1 MTELLDGL
9 TQWINQHHQW
19 LGVAIFIISFL
30 ECLALAGLVVPGTV
44 ILFAVAVAAGNGA
57 LDLFDTL
64 LLGFLGGILGDA
76 VSYFIGR
83 RFHEGIRRLPGLR
96 THPEWIG
103 SAEGF
108 IHRYG
113 GASLLVG
120 RFIGPLRPLL
130 PLIAGMLDMP
140 LVKFVS
146 VSLVAAAGWSIAYL
160 GPGWVTGAAFRLPLP
175 EGFWQQAGIVFGG
188 AAVLLTVVAHGA
200 WRERAGTTLISG
212 ALCLAG
218 LLALLF
224 GWHHLRAFDEGLMA
238 LVQEHREGW
247 LNLVAVVITRMGDFR
262 TQLILAAVLILVLA
276 AFRQWRPLL
285 FALGTTLGTALANG
299 QLKNLLARARPDVLA
314 EPLTTY
320 SLPSGHSSA
329 SFAFFLTL
337 GILVGRR
344 YGPRGRL
351 AWLVIAALPAVFIAL
366 SRVYLGVH
374 WPTDILAGAL
384 LAGGFCGLSLAL
396 LQKTGGNRLEPIPTQ
411 TWWVLLPLV
420 VLVLAFA
427 AGWALPQAI
436 ERYAPRL

>member
-1 MTELLDGL
+1 MGQWLDSL
-9 TQWINQHHQW
+9 TGWLSANPQW
-19 LGVAIFIISFL
+19 LGVAIFLVACI
-30 ECLALAGLVVPGTV
+30 ECLAIAGVIVPGTV
-44 ILFAVAVAAGNGA
+44 LLFAVAVLAGSGA
-57 LDLFDTL
+57 MSLSETL
-64 LLGFLGGILGDA
+64 LLGFAGGLLGDA
-76 VSYFIGR
+76 LSYTLGR
-83 RFHEGIRRLPGLR
+83 RFHQNIRQLPLLR
-96 THPEWIG
+96 DHPEWIG
-103 SAEGF
+103 GAETYF
-108 IHRYG
+108 HRYG
-113 GASLLVG
+113 IASLLVG

-140 LVKFVS
+140 LVKFIS

-175 EGFWQQAGIVFGG
+175 EGFWQQAGIVLGSV
-188 AAVLLTVVAHGA
+188 AVLVAVISHGT
-200 WRERAGTTLISG
+200 WRERAGTTLLSG

-224 GWHHLRAFDEGLMA
+224 GWHHLRAFDEGLMT
-238 LVQEHREGW
+238 LIQEHRETW
-247 LNLVAVVITRMGDFR
+247 LNGVAVVITRMGDFR
-262 TQLILAAVLILVLA
+262 TQLIVAAVLILVLA

-337 GILVGRR
+337 GILAGRR

-351 AWLVIAALPAVFIAL
+351 AWLVIAALPAVLIAL

-396 LQKTGGNRLEPIPTQ
+396 LQKTGGNRLEPVPTR
-411 TWWVLLPLV
+411 TWMVLLPLIL
-420 VLVLAFA
+420 LVFAFA
-427 AGWALPQAI
+427 AGWALPEAI
-436 ERYAPRL
+436 ERYAPRA

>member
-1 MTELLDGL
+1 MTELFAGL
-9 TQWINQHHQW
+9 TQWITHHNEW
-19 LGVAIFIISFL
+19 LGVAIFVVAFL

-44 ILFAVAVAAGNGA
+44 VLFAISIAAGSGA
-57 LDLFDTL
+57 MNLLDTL

-76 VSYFIGR
+76 VSYFLGR
-83 RFHEGIRRLPGLR
+83 HFHERIRRLPGLR
-96 THPEWIG
+96 THPEWI
-103 SAEGF
+103 SRAEDF
-108 IHRYG
+108 IHKYG
-113 GASLLVG
+113 VASLLVG

-140 LVKFVS
+140 LVKFAA
-146 VSLVAAAGWSIAYL
+146 VSLVAAAGWSIAAL
-160 GPGWVTGAAFRLPLP
+160 GPGWVAGAALRLPLP
-175 EGFWQQAGIVFGG
+175 EGFWYQAGVVAGG
-188 AAVLLTVVAHGA
+188 IVLLASVIAHGA
-200 WRERAGTTLISG
+200 WRERAGTTLLSG

-238 LVQEHREGW
+238 LVQAHRENW
-247 LNLVAVVITRMGDFR
+247 LNLVAVVVTRMGDFR
-262 TQLILAAVLILVLA
+262 TQLIVAAVLTLVLA
-276 AFRQWRPLL
+276 GFRQWRPLL
-285 FALGTTLGTALANG
+285 FAVGTTLGTALANG

-351 AWLVIAALPAVFIAL
+351 AWLVIAALPAVLIAL

-374 WPTDILAGAL
+374 WPTDVLAGAL

-396 LQKTGGNRLEPIPTQ
+396 LQKTGGNRLEPIPTR
-411 TWWVLLPLV
+411 TWLVLLPLILLIFV
-420 VLVLAFA
+420 FA
-427 AGWALPQAI
+427 AGWALPEAV
-436 ERYAPRL
+436 ERYTPRL